1 MPGSSTSEI
10 LVQGGLFLL
19 ALIVLLSLQSLP
31 KRCLSHIRRRSSS
44 SPHSQSQ
51 RHFFAGA
58 QLLARATSAKPSSSS
73 SKSTSLL
80 KSAIAESDAAIAL
93 DPRDAAPHI
102 LRALALRH
110 LGRPLP
116 ALKSLDT
123 ALSSPQSKTLNPK
136 ERADALVKRA
146 ELHLQINRRRR
157 ADMALADLLQ
167 ASRLRGSGKDRDRD
181 RDKDGKVECLVGECY
196 EAKGMRQEAKEAYGR
211 ALEADGSLEAATEG
225 LRRLMDSSSA
235 SSSLD

>member
-1 MPGSSTSEI
+1 MMPASSSSEI
-10 LVQGGLFLL
+10 LVQGGLFVL

-73 SKSTSLL
+73 SKSASLL

-157 ADMALADLLQ
+157 ADMALADLLE
-167 ASRLRGSGKDRDRD
+167 ASRLRGSGKDSD

-196 EAKGMRQEAKEAYGR
+196 EAKGMRQEAKKAYRR

-235 SSSLD
+235 SASLD